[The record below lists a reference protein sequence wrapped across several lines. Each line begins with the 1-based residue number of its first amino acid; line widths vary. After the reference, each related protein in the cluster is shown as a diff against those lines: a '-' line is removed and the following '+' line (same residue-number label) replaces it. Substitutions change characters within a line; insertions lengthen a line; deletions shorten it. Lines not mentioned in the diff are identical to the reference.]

1 MKVDASEGVGRVPS
15 PGGGPPVQI
24 TKAVVEAIKRNG
36 RETYPEEG
44 CGYLIGPDATPRR
57 IDEFRP
63 ARNIETEDRDLR
75 YRVDPAETLRVTKE
89 LAGSGREIL
98 GFCHSH
104 PDHPARP
111 SATDLE
117 RGFTWYT
124 YAIVA
129 VEKGRPVDLR
139 AWSLDDRDGKR
150 SFREVEIDLV

>member
-1 MKVDASEGVGRVPS
+1 MKVDASEDVGRVAS
-15 PGGGPPVQI
+15 LGGGPPVQI
-24 TKAVVEAIKRNG
+24 AKAVVEAIKRDG

-57 IDEFRP
+57 IDEFRA

-98 GFCHSH
+98 GFYHSH

-124 YAIVA
+124 YVIVA

-139 AWSLDDRDGKR
+139 VWSLDDRDGKR